1 MNEVLN
7 GIRVIKLFAWE
18 GMCLCA
24 HYYILINYLFL
35 DSFIQKITGIR
46 DTELTTLRQSVYFR
60 AFTMFIWAS
69 TPLFVAAITFAI
81 FVFRYL
87 VALLLTLLY

>member
-18 GMCLCA
+18 GTCLYVL
-24 HYYILINYLFL
+24 YYLLIIHFL

-46 DTELTTLRQSVYFR
+46 NTELATLRQSVYFR

-87 VALLLTLLY
+87 ATLLLTLLY